1 MNTAQVELAVPASV
15 SPVVTPRRWFARA
28 LIGIG
33 PPLVG
38 LLIIVAFWEVT
49 LRLVDV
55 PEYLLPAPSDIADAA
70 VENRW
75 DLLMATWQT
84 ARAAVI
90 GLGLAIIFGV
100 GGAICLAFSE
110 TLERAFVPFAILFQA
125 IPSITIAPLLVIW
138 LGPGLPSI
146 VVVSMIISF
155 FPMLS
160 NALVGLHSVDP
171 ETKNLFQLYG
181 SSRWQLMRKL
191 RVPGSM
197 PYVLAGV
204 RIAGGLAIKG
214 AVIGEFVA
222 GVGGGRGGLGY
233 IVQFSSRNLQTS
245 YLFAGAIC
253 GAALGIAF
261 YVVVK
266 QVTQIL
272 LGWHESASAGR
283 GATVQLQPVLAGGG

>member
-1 MNTAQVELAVPASV
+1 M
-15 SPVVTPRRWFARA
+15 A
-28 LIGIG
+28 LG
-33 PPLVG
+33 PPVAG
-38 LLIIVAFWEVT
+38 LLIIVLSWEII

-55 PEYLLPAPSDIADAA
+55 PEYLLPRPSDIANAA
-70 VENRW
+70 AENRG

-84 ARAAVI
+84 ARAAVV
-90 GLGLAIIFGV
+90 GLCLAIVFGV
-100 GGAICLAFSE
+100 GGAVALGFSE

-138 LGPGLPSI
+138 LGPGFPSI
-146 VVVSMIISF
+146 VVVSMVISF

-171 ETKNLFQLYG
+171 ETRNLFRLYG

-191 RVPGSM
+191 RFPGSM
-197 PYVLAGV
+197 PYILAGI
-204 RIAGGLAIKG
+204 RIAGGLSIKG

-253 GAALGIAF
+253 GAALGIMF
-261 YVVVK
+261 YVIVK
-266 QVTQIL
+266 QMTQAL
-272 LGWHESASAGR
+272 LAWHESTIPDARASA
-283 GATVQLQPVLAGGG
+283 VQLQPALAGGG